1 MRNNAELEHERLQ
14 PLLHPLLLE
23 TEIEMKEVFGQYTL
37 AVLSQREPVGEN
49 IELLLLLHGEEVLVI
64 PRPMLFQFVVPKHL
78 VDHSSTQ
85 LSELKLLLNISQ
97 APKGV

>member
-1 MRNNAELEHERLQ
+1 M
-14 PLLHPLLLE
+14 
-23 TEIEMKEVFGQYTL
+23 
-37 AVLSQREPVGEN
+37 GEN

-64 PRPMLFQFVVPKHL
+64 PKPMLFQFVVPTHL

>member
-1 MRNNAELEHERLQ
+1 MRNNAELEREKLQ

-37 AVLSQREPVGEN
+37 AGLSEREPVGES
-49 IELLLLLHGEEVLVI
+49 IELLLPLHGEEVLAA
-64 PRPMLFQFVVPKHL
+64 PMPMLFQFEEPTHL
-78 VDHSSTQ
+78 VDHSSMQ
-85 LSELKLLLNISQ
+85 LSELKLQLNINQ